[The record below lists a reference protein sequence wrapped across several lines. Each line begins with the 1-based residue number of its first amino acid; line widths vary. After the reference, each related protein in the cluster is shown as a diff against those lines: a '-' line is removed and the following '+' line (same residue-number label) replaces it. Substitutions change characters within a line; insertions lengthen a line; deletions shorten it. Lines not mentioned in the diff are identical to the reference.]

1 MAMTSGP
8 GFTLLA
14 ARMLAAV
21 LRFVGKT
28 LSPPDDG
35 EEPRYD
41 LLSIRKGDFRVF
53 YRLAFILWAAALA
66 HYGRR
71 TIAGNPPGPAGY
83 TGEYLAEV
91 AAQTVAAFQ
100 GVAIGLAII
109 ALMATPFVAY
119 TGRKMMAIAEI
130 IHKKWVEPILADN
143 YNRGRVE
150 GLVEGRVEGLAEGR
164 VEGLAEGRVEGL
176 VEGRVEG
183 LAEGRVEGVSDA
195 DQEWEA
201 WLTRREIAVAN
212 GEPFDEPP
220 PSRRR

>member
-1 MAMTSGP
+1 
-8 GFTLLA
+8 
-14 ARMLAAV
+14 
-21 LRFVGKT
+21 
-28 LSPPDDG
+28 
-35 EEPRYD
+35 
-41 LLSIRKGDFRVF
+41 
-53 YRLAFILWAAALA
+53 
-66 HYGRR
+66 
-71 TIAGNPPGPAGY
+71 
-83 TGEYLAEV
+83 
-91 AAQTVAAFQ
+91 
-100 GVAIGLAII
+100 
-109 ALMATPFVAY
+109 
-119 TGRKMMAIAEI
+119 MAIAEI

>member
-1 MAMTSGP
+1 MTN
-8 GFTLLA
+8 
-14 ARMLAAV
+14 RRRAAV
-21 LRFVGKT
+21 VRWQNAGRQCL
-28 LSPPDDG
+28 DDG
-35 EEPRYD
+35 
-41 LLSIRKGDFRVF
+41 
-53 YRLAFILWAAALA
+53 
-66 HYGRR
+66 
-71 TIAGNPPGPAGY
+71 
-83 TGEYLAEV
+83 

-109 ALMATPFVAY
+109 ALMATPLVAY

-143 YNRGRVE
+143 YNRGWVEGLVEGRVEGLAEGRVE

-164 VEGLAEGRVEGL
+164 VEGRVEGLAEGRVEGL
-176 VEGRVEG
+176 AEGRVEG

-201 WLTRREIAVAN
+201 WLTRREIAVAK

>member
-14 ARMLAAV
+14 ARVLAAA
-21 LRFVGKT
+21 LRFVGKA

-53 YRLAFILWAAALA
+53 YRLASMLWAAALA

-83 TGEYLAEV
+83 IGEYLAEV

-109 ALMATPFVAY
+109 ALMATPLVAY

-150 GLVEGRVEGLAEGR
+150 GLVEGRVKGLAEGR
-164 VEGLAEGRVEGL
+164 VEGLAVGRVEGL

-201 WLTRREIAVAN
+201 WLTRREIAVAK

>member
-1 MAMTSGP
+1 MTCSASARAILRYSTGWRPSSGRRRWP
-8 GFTLLA
+8 
-14 ARMLAAV
+14 
-21 LRFVGKT
+21 
-28 LSPPDDG
+28 
-35 EEPRYD
+35 
-41 LLSIRKGDFRVF
+41 
-53 YRLAFILWAAALA
+53 

-83 TGEYLAEV
+83 TGEYLAEI

-109 ALMATPFVAY
+109 ALMATPLVAY

-164 VEGLAEGRVEGL
+164 VEG
-176 VEGRVEG
+176 
-183 LAEGRVEGVSDA
+183 VSDA

-201 WLTRREIAVAN
+201 WLTRRDIAVAK

>member
-14 ARMLAAV
+14 ARVLAAA

-41 LLSIRKGDFRVF
+41 LLSIRKGDFKVF
-53 YRLAFILWAAALA
+53 YRLAFVLWAAALA
-66 HYGRR
+66 HYGRQ
-71 TIAGNPPGPAGY
+71 TVAGNPPGPAGY

-91 AAQTVAAFQ
+91 AGQTVAAFQ
-100 GVAIGLAII
+100 GVAIGLAIV
-109 ALMATPFVAY
+109 ALMATPLVAY

-143 YNRGRVE
+143 YNR
-150 GLVEGRVEGLAEGR
+150 
-164 VEGLAEGRVEGL
+164 
-176 VEGRVEG
+176 G

-220 PSRRR
+220 TSRRR

>member
-1 MAMTSGP
+1 M
-8 GFTLLA
+8 
-14 ARMLAAV
+14 
-21 LRFVGKT
+21 RFVGKT

-41 LLSIRKGDFRVF
+41 LLSIRKGDFKVF
-53 YRLAFILWAAALA
+53 YRLASILWAAALA

-109 ALMATPFVAY
+109 ALMATPLVAY

-176 VEGRVEG
+176 AEGRVEGLAEGRVEGLVEGRVEG

-201 WLTRREIAVAN
+201 WLTRREIAVAK

>member
-1 MAMTSGP
+1 MAS
-8 GFTLLA
+8 LLTN
-14 ARMLAAV
+14 RRRAAV
-21 LRFVGKT
+21 ARWQNAGRQYL
-28 LSPPDDG
+28 DDG
-35 EEPRYD
+35 
-41 LLSIRKGDFRVF
+41 
-53 YRLAFILWAAALA
+53 
-66 HYGRR
+66 
-71 TIAGNPPGPAGY
+71 
-83 TGEYLAEV
+83 

-109 ALMATPFVAY
+109 ALMATPLVAY

-176 VEGRVEG
+176 AEGRVEG
-183 LAEGRVEGVSDA
+183 LAEGRVEGLVEGRVEGVSDA

-201 WLTRREIAVAN
+201 WLTRREIAVAK

>member
-1 MAMTSGP
+1 
-8 GFTLLA
+8 
-14 ARMLAAV
+14 
-21 LRFVGKT
+21 
-28 LSPPDDG
+28 
-35 EEPRYD
+35 
-41 LLSIRKGDFRVF
+41 
-53 YRLAFILWAAALA
+53 
-66 HYGRR
+66 
-71 TIAGNPPGPAGY
+71 
-83 TGEYLAEV
+83 
-91 AAQTVAAFQ
+91 
-100 GVAIGLAII
+100 
-109 ALMATPFVAY
+109 
-119 TGRKMMAIAEI
+119 MAIAEI

-143 YNRGRVE
+143 YNRW
-150 GLVEGRVEGLAEGR
+150 R